1 MIDVKKIAKLANLQI
16 KEEELKSYTEKITAV
31 LDIVSQLK
39 EINTEG
45 IIPTSQVTGQEN
57 VWREDEVDL
66 SRILKH
72 DKKYFKVKAVLK

>member
-45 IIPTSQVTGQEN
+45 IIPTSQVTG
-57 VWREDEVDL
+57 RL
-66 SRILKH
+66 ARR
-72 DKKYFKVKAVLK
+72 